1 MGEWA
6 RHTCVI
12 GTRNNRGRKSQL
24 VCFSRASIGPSLAS
38 NKAEMKAA
46 LGIVA
51 LLAGISTAS
60 ATTLLR
66 LSVAEMTDQATE
78 IVRAKVTGCSSA
90 FRGALIYT
98 NCTLSVIER
107 WKGPT
112 QSTVSI
118 SIPGGTV
125 GTRRQTFSGTPT
137 LTPGEEQI
145 FFLWTGRSG
154 ITQVM
159 GLSQGL
165 LSLEKAPNGTVYAT
179 RTPTSERMLDGAG
192 RPVADEG
199 VDVALEDLK
208 SSVLSRLNLKA
219 KQ

>member
-1 MGEWA
+1 
-6 RHTCVI
+6 
-12 GTRNNRGRKSQL
+12 
-24 VCFSRASIGPSLAS
+24 
-38 NKAEMKAA
+38 MKIVQITTVLLSAMFAA
-46 LGIVA
+46 Q
-51 LLAGISTAS
+51 
-60 ATTLLR
+60 ATTLQR

-90 FRGALIYT
+90 FRGSLIYT
-98 NCTLSVIER
+98 NCSLSVIER
-107 WKGPT
+107 WKGAA

-137 LTPGEEQI
+137 LNPGDEQI

-165 LSLEKAPNGTVYAT
+165 LTLEKASNGTVYAT

-199 VDVALEDLK
+199 VDVPLEELK
-208 SSVLSRLNLKA
+208 SSVMNRIGLKA

>member
-1 MGEWA
+1 MA
-6 RHTCVI
+6 
-12 GTRNNRGRKSQL
+12 NSLFL
-24 VCFSRASIGPSLAS
+24 VCLGWHVTCIQRSG
-38 NKAEMKAA
+38 MKIAQITTVLLSAVFAA
-46 LGIVA
+46 Q
-51 LLAGISTAS
+51 
-60 ATTLLR
+60 ATTLQR

-90 FRGALIYT
+90 VRGSLIYT
-98 NCTLSVIER
+98 NCSLSVIER
-107 WKGPT
+107 WKGAA

-137 LTPGEEQI
+137 LNPGDEQI

-165 LSLEKAPNGTVYAT
+165 LTLEKAANGTVYAT

-199 VDVALEDLK
+199 VDVPLEELK
-208 SSVLSRLNLKA
+208 SSVMNRIELRA